1 MLASAAVALFAK
13 SPPDPWRG
21 AEAAI
26 RERLAGLYLDGL
38 AAPPEEIPLRRLR
51 RARQREA
58 LDDLA
63 YARGIDTVLSAL
75 ADQGIAPAPW
85 KGRALALSFWP
96 RPELRPAGDLDL
108 LIEPE
113 ALEPAMATLAACGYH
128 KAPDEAGSRFLRR
141 TPTGAEL
148 IPPKGG
154 RVVVDLHTRPFRSV
168 GHRIDACDLLSRAQ
182 PSTLQG
188 LPVRALEP
196 ADLLHLVFVHAA
208 KHAVRSPKWLLD
220 LLAVAAASDEHTWS
234 TALTRAA
241 EHGTSRPLWAAAR
254 LTAQLSALLPS
265 DPMRTRLSS
274 DQLDKLAPPLPMV
287 HLIDRIFSLEKAAAS
302 TPLQAWERYALEL
315 ILEPGLYARAR
326 MAAGVAE
333 RLLGL

>member
-13 SPPDPWRG
+13 TPPDPWRG
-21 AEAAI
+21 SEAAI

-38 AAPPEEIPLRRLR
+38 AASPEELPLLRLQ

-75 ADQGIAPAPW
+75 AERGIAPVPW
-85 KGRALALSFWP
+85 KGRALALAYWP

-108 LIEPE
+108 LIEPD
-113 ALEPAMATLAACGYH
+113 ALEPAVSALERHGYRR
-128 KAPDEAGSRFLRR
+128 APDESRGLLRR
-141 TPTGAEL
+141 TPTGVEL
-148 IPPKGG
+148 VPPKGG

-168 GHRIDACDLLSRAQ
+168 GHRITAADLLARAR

-188 LPVRALEP
+188 LPVRALDA

-220 LLAVAAASDEHTWS
+220 LLAIACASDEATWA
-234 TALTRAA
+234 TALERAA
-241 EHGTSRPLWAAAR
+241 AHGTTRPMWAAAR
-254 LTAQLSALLPS
+254 LTAQLSALLAD
-265 DPMRTRLSS
+265 DPLRAHLRPEL
-274 DQLDKLAPPLPMV
+274 LDAIAPAAPMS
-287 HLIDRIFSLEKAAAS
+287 HLIDRIFSLDKAATSA
-302 TPLQAWERYALEL
+302 PLSSWERYALE
-315 ILEPGLYARAR
+315 IVLEPGLVARAR

-333 RLLGL
+333 RLLRL